1 MVEDRR
7 YVHNTVAIC
16 TCAATDCWISL
27 GEIKRHRTQGAG
39 RGGEGMRQRTIRR
52 QCIAA
57 PAKSAGGEGF
67 AVIVTVVL
75 EGLADT
81 TFTTKQRHG

>member
-1 MVEDRR
+1 
-7 YVHNTVAIC
+7 
-16 TCAATDCWISL
+16 
-27 GEIKRHRTQGAG
+27 
-39 RGGEGMRQRTIRR
+39 MRQRTIRR

-81 TFTTKQRHG
+81 FTTKQRHG

>member
-1 MVEDRR
+1 
-7 YVHNTVAIC
+7 
-16 TCAATDCWISL
+16 
-27 GEIKRHRTQGAG
+27 
-39 RGGEGMRQRTIRR
+39 MRQRTIRR